1 MTLLQEEFQL
11 LRDLVYQ
18 GTGLMFDE
26 RKLTYMETRVAK
38 RMPAVN
44 CENASDYYRHLRY
57 RDPKRSELQ
66 AFVELLTTNETYFFR
81 DFPQLEGFA
90 NEVLPRVAAKKRNA
104 KDYTLNIWSA
114 ACSTGDEA
122 YTLAIILHACLDD
135 FKQWHI
141 GLHATDIDSEVLAT
155 ACRGVYSE
163 RAVKDVPPGYLKRYF
178 TQHGDEYLVCD
189 QIRDMVKLTQVNLVD
204 RQAMRKYQGMDVIFC
219 RNALIYFDDRSR
231 RQVLNS
237 FYDSLLPGG
246 FIFLGHSESVGRISA
261 AFEPVKFGSTIVYQ
275 KPAGRAPLVQA

>member
-1 MTLLQEEFQL
+1 MTLQAEEFQL
-11 LRDLVYQ
+11 LRDLVYE
-18 GTGLMFDE
+18 GTGLMFDD
-26 RKLTYMETRVAK
+26 RKMSYMETRVAK
-38 RMPAVN
+38 RMPLVD
-44 CENASDYYRHLRY
+44 CKNAREYYRHLRY
-57 RDPKRSELQ
+57 SDPKRSELQ
-66 AFVELLTTNETYFFR
+66 AFTELLTTNETYFFR

-90 NEVLPRVAAKKRNA
+90 NEVLPRVAARKRGA

-155 ACRGVYSE
+155 ARRGIYSE
-163 RAVKDVPPGYLKRYF
+163 RAMKDVPVAYLKRYF
-178 TQHGDEYLVCD
+178 TQYRDEYAVCD
-189 QIRDMVKLTQVNLVD
+189 QIRDMVKLAQVNMVD

-275 KPAGRAPLVQA
+275 KPAGRPPANP